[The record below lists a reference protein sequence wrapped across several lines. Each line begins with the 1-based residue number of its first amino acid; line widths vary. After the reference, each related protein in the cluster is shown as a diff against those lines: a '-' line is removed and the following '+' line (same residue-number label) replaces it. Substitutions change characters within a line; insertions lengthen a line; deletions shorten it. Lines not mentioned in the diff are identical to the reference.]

1 VVAVDIVSSSSGDRF
16 RQIHLDQALDKVLD
30 DVLEVLHNSV
40 HSAHAAFRRNDGDSA
55 MITFP
60 GGIPKAWIAADLVL
74 RECRIALA
82 DANRSVTPEHQ
93 LRLRVAL
100 DSGEIVVNPPHIDG
114 DAVVRAARLRDAEQ
128 LRAAMRAAPAAH
140 LGLIVSD
147 RFFTDVID
155 HRERGLDPALFHQV
169 DVSVKTF
176 HERAW
181 IHVPGQVA
189 RPEIDRKAVMKD
201 RPVSNIAKGHAR
213 VGTQVGN
220 VTGNAYFG
228 TSPTDDSLRD
238 QMDELREALR
248 EARSQGRIDV
258 DTFIAAGWE
267 LGEALSCLSV
277 NGTYDRNGLVRALER
292 LAVVVNGVALLE
304 SRVAAIAS
312 NARSE
317 R

>member
-1 VVAVDIVSSSSGDRF
+1 
-16 RQIHLDQALDKVLD
+16 
-30 DVLEVLHNSV
+30 
-40 HSAHAAFRRNDGDSA
+40 
-55 MITFP
+55 
-60 GGIPKAWIAADLVL
+60 
-74 RECRIALA
+74 
-82 DANRSVTPEHQ
+82 
-93 LRLRVAL
+93 
-100 DSGEIVVNPPHIDG
+100 
-114 DAVVRAARLRDAEQ
+114 
-128 LRAAMRAAPAAH
+128 
-140 LGLIVSD
+140 
-147 RFFTDVID
+147 
-155 HRERGLDPALFHQV
+155 
-169 DVSVKTF
+169 
-176 HERAW
+176 
-181 IHVPGQVA
+181 
-189 RPEIDRKAVMKD
+189 MKD

-213 VGTQVGN
+213 VGTQIGN